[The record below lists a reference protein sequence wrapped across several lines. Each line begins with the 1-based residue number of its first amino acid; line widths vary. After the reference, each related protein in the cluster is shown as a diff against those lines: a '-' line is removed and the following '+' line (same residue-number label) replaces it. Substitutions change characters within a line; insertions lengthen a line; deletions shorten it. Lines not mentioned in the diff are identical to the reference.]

1 MPCDSSALLDR
12 VTPQLQ
18 ALTQRLYAGLDSE
31 SSSSQQ
37 ARLAAATPLTPW
49 RTLGA
54 TDRRW
59 LRPGSVVVRCLS
71 EKWIPARSVEAS
83 VVVDPTVYGRVDR
96 TCPGPPAPCSAPFD
110 SPDPRFS
117 THLFQVVVTH
127 RRKEVDEDLADP
139 VPRAPW
145 TKRAPQEVKPLVGMG

>member
-1 MPCDSSALLDR
+1 
-12 VTPQLQ
+12 TPQLQ

-31 SSSSQQ
+31 SHRRSTLGLLQQ
-37 ARLAAATPLTPW
+37 LRSHPR

-59 LRPGSVVVRCLS
+59 LRPVSVGVRCLS

-83 VVVDPTVYGRVDR
+83 VVVDPTVYSRVDR
-96 TCPGPPAPCSAPFD
+96 TCAGPPAPCSAPID

-117 THLFQVVVTH
+117 THLFQIVVTH
-127 RRKEVDEDLADP
+127 RRKEVDEDLAEP

-145 TKRAPQEVKPLVGMG
+145 TKRAPQEGKPLVGIS